1 MKKKILLICLIILS
15 VLLSNIT
22 INAKENAYV
31 KKYQDMNTLNFIEKT
46 KNIDISQIKTI
57 CTYDYCE
64 DIDGSTKE
72 KSLEFFIQNYL
83 KRIQDSDTRAS
94 LKIKGI
100 RITKIIL
107 K

>member
-1 MKKKILLICLIILS
+1 MKKKVLFICLIIIS
-15 VLLSNIT
+15 LLIGNIT

-31 KKYQDMNTLNFIEKT
+31 KKYQDVNTLNFIKKT

-64 DIDGSTKE
+64 DIEGSTKE
-72 KSLEFFIQNYL
+72 KSLEFFTQNYL
-83 KRIQDSDTRAS
+83 KRIPDSDTRAS